1 MGTLAFYLTV
11 IFSADISFK
20 HFSQLYLDN
29 KISYIWDF
37 MHALLRQGN
46 IDFATVK
53 KITPKSQLF
62 YRAKTQDLNKKN
74 SEF

>member
-1 MGTLAFYLTV
+1 MLKT
-11 IFSADISFK
+11 DICAKDHSFK
-20 HFSQLYLDN
+20 HFSHLYLDN